1 MHLLPPYSMLVASL
15 LGYSWPPLPDIAFSN
30 LAQHYEIKK
39 NKMENLNKDG
49 LDPRSSDESDNDSD
63 NDFNIE
69 TENYES
75 NE

>member
-1 MHLLPPYSMLVASL
+1 
-15 LGYSWPPLPDIAFSN
+15 
-30 LAQHYEIKK
+30 
-39 NKMENLNKDG
+39 MENLNKDG